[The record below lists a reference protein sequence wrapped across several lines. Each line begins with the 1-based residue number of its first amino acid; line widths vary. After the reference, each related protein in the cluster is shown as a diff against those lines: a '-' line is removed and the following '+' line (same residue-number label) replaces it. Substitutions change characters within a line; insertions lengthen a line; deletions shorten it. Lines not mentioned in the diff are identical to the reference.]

1 MRQFPDHWTA
11 TTKFRRALFL
21 IATLLPLAGCPELA
35 DQPPEGGHNNGD
47 GGGDG
52 EGGGGRLGGGTPGT
66 GTPGIGTPGGPP

>member
-35 DQPPEGGHNNGD
+35 DQVPEGGHNNGD
-47 GGGDG
+47 GGEG
-52 EGGGGRLGGGTPGT
+52 EGRSGIGNGGGYGS
-66 GTPGIGTPGGPP
+66 